1 MRLPFPE
8 NDQTHRDSGSRK
20 RQERTVQRKEDSNNK
35 GKMKEDAEEESSR
48 SSDSRDNAAGNADS
62 ADRNVSNG
70 SQRGKESGDP
80 SPLCSKEE
88 NEKVLLSTSSA
99 KEEIPRRSHKKRQG
113 QGGRHRGSVWI
124 LLGILLI
131 SAALCMTAYNLLEE
145 RRADAAIDQAASAL
159 DAYYEEQAS
168 TESGGSEDSEAPV
181 DSEKEAEERKELEE
195 LLADR
200 DMPTVTIDGEEY
212 IGELSVPSLNLKLPI
227 LAEYAYEK
235 LNIAPCRYS
244 GTVYRNDMVLAGHN
258 YARHFS
264 PLRYLAP
271 GAEID
276 FTDAEHNR
284 YQYEITS
291 IEILQPTQLN
301 VLLDKDDGDWDLSL
315 FTCSIG
321 GRTRHVIRCSR
332 IEQSAGEESS
342 GQEVTD
348 TED

>member
-1 MRLPFPE
+1 LSSVSGGDRRRTDRSFIKETTAYWNCTCRKGNAHTHLLFLEQQFQFVIPGDLPVRLPFPE

-200 DMPTVTIDGEEY
+200 DMPTVMQQI
-212 IGELSVPSLNLKLPI
+212 KLPT
-227 LAEYAYEK
+227 YRT
-235 LNIAPCRYS
+235 IAA
-244 GTVYRNDMVLAGHN
+244 D
-258 YARHFS
+258 
-264 PLRYLAP
+264 
-271 GAEID
+271 
-276 FTDAEHNR
+276 
-284 YQYEITS
+284 
-291 IEILQPTQLN
+291 
-301 VLLDKDDGDWDLSL
+301 
-315 FTCSIG
+315 
-321 GRTRHVIRCSR
+321 
-332 IEQSAGEESS
+332 
-342 GQEVTD
+342 
-348 TED
+348 